1 MRLRFLVKGDI
12 CFFQMWTQQ
21 KVYRQFLFLL
31 LKLCSEEKRSTLRL
45 STVSRIVNNGQLHKK
60 KNVYFRFSL
69 LCVPLIPR
77 QLSFIYD
84 SVILY
89 SGEKSLCH
97 MSSLIF
103 KTMTYGSDP
112 HIKMIARVLELMKK
126 NENCRQSSDFG
137 SLSLR
142 VQEQR
147 LARDGS
153 QLPLRKGLL
162 CTDPSFYILT
172 HAQTSERFVDEE
184 RYQKRGRSKAEKTVW
199 VGKMNPSKFD

>member
-1 MRLRFLVKGDI
+1 MDS
-12 CFFQMWTQQ
+12 CT
-21 KVYRQFLFLL
+21 
-31 LKLCSEEKRSTLRL
+31 KRRMFTS
-45 STVSRIVNNGQLHKK
+45 VSPC
-60 KNVYFRFSL
+60 
-69 LCVPLIPR
+69 CVCPLYSR

-103 KTMTYGSDP
+103 KTMTLNGSDP

-153 QLPLRKGLL
+153 QLPLRKALL